1 MHATGKPQ
9 NMQECASTNLYN
21 DTVCI
26 KKNRSWCMYNKTCNV
41 SSFFKQVLRLFFCK
55 YGHLNTNSIYGDLS
69 SLKVSSAN
77 GILVFFSKKTYLKN
91 LRYLGW
97 F

>member
-69 SLKVSSAN
+69 SAN
-77 GILVFFSKKTYLKN
+77 GILVLSPK
-91 LRYLGW
+91 RHIW
-97 F
+97 RIWDI